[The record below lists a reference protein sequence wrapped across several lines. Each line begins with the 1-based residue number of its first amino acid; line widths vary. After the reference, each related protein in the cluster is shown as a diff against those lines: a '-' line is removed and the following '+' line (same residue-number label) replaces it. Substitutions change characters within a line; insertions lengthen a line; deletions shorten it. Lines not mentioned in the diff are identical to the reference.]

1 MKWIPLFVLWWLL
14 SNSANALFALS
25 RVQSVA
31 VQGILLCEGR
41 PLPDHQIILIDHD
54 KLDPDDI
61 MATNI
66 TDQRGYFFVRGN
78 ESEWSTIDPMLI
90 VRHKCNDGG
99 IPCDRE
105 WRLGIPLK
113 YISNEGDVQ
122 EIMNM
127 GILNAEVVFHGEK
140 RDCLLFFI
148 PETSS
153 SEDRHTQANRGSG
166 YQKQRQKR
174 YVSIDRLH
182 KIDSCSNQQR
192 FSFDHS
198 HPTDAVQVTFALMH
212 ASISCASDYLTVQ
225 PLELS

>member
-1 MKWIPLFVLWWLL
+1 MDWILFVLWWFLP
-14 SNSANALFALS
+14 NAANALFALS

-54 KLDPDDI
+54 KLDPDDV

-78 ESEWSTIDPMLI
+78 ESEWSTIDPVLI

-105 WRLGIPLK
+105 WRLGIPAK
-113 YISNEGDVQ
+113 YIGNEGDEQ

-127 GILNAEVVFHGEK
+127 GILNAEVVFYGEK
-140 RDCLLFFI
+140 RNCLL
-148 PETSS
+148 
-153 SEDRHTQANRGSG
+153 
-166 YQKQRQKR
+166 
-174 YVSIDRLH
+174 
-182 KIDSCSNQQR
+182 
-192 FSFDHS
+192 
-198 HPTDAVQVTFALMH
+198 
-212 ASISCASDYLTVQ
+212 
-225 PLELS
+225 